1 MMIKHYFKGLLA
13 TGFLIGGGQAGAQ
26 STTAPLT
33 LTIDTRTTFQTIDN
47 FSASDAWAGQFVG
60 LWPDAKKDSIADWLF
75 SLDTLADG
83 SPKGIGLSMWR
94 FNLGGGSTQQGDS
107 SGIRDEWR
115 RAESFIGADG
125 QFDFNRQAGQQ
136 WFLKAAKQRGVP
148 QFLIF
153 LNSPPVQYTN
163 NQKAYT
169 QGGKCNIEPAV
180 YGKVSDYIVRSI
192 EGLQKKNG
200 ICIQYIS
207 PVNEPQWDWSDG
219 GQEGNPY
226 NNTQIAGLVRTL
238 NDALVSRRLPAKIL
252 VTEAGHLKYLLRDE
266 DKPGK
271 GNQVQDLMDPTGAN
285 YIGGLKA
292 VSNTIA
298 GHSYFST
305 SPFRDAI
312 TLRQELARRVAS
324 VKGLSYWQSEY
335 CILGDNGGEINGSR
349 RDTGMQSALYVART
363 IHTDLAIANA
373 TAWQWWLSIS
383 PYNYKDGLVYI
394 DKSKTGGQY
403 QDSKLMWALGNYSRF
418 IRPGM
423 QRIAA
428 TLVSPD
434 STCLATAYKD
444 VKTGTVVAV
453 LINTARTT
461 QTVQVNEHTGKA
473 FTRARAYVTSPNKK
487 LQPQSVNNTLLLE
500 PESVTT
506 LVIASPRKK

>member
-1 MMIKHYFKGLLA
+1 MMIKHFSKGLFV
-13 TGFLIGGGQAGAQ
+13 TGLLISSAQAGAQ
-26 STTAPLT
+26 STAPLT
-33 LTIDTRTTFQTIDN
+33 LTIDARTTFQTIDN

-60 LWPDAKKDSIADWLF
+60 RWPDAKKDSIADWLF

-83 SPKGIGLSMWR
+83 TPKGIGLSMWR
-94 FNLGGGSTQQGDS
+94 FNLGAGSTQQGDS

-115 RAESFIGADG
+115 RAESLAGPDG
-125 QFDFNRQAGQQ
+125 QFDLNRQAAQQ

-148 QFLIF
+148 QFLAF

-180 YGKVSDYIVRSI
+180 YGKVSDYIVVAI
-192 EGLQKKNG
+192 AGLEKKNG
-200 ICIQYIS
+200 IRFQYIS

-226 NNTQIAGLVRTL
+226 NNVQIAGLVRAL
-238 NDALVSRRLPAKIL
+238 NDAIVSRRLSTKIL
-252 VTEAGHLKYLLRDE
+252 VTEAGHLKYLLRDD

-271 GNQVQDLMDPTGAN
+271 GNQVQDLMHPSGAN

-305 SPFRDAI
+305 SPFSSAI
-312 TLRQELARRVAS
+312 TLRQELATRVAS
-324 VKGLSYWQSEY
+324 VKGLSFWQSEY

-349 RDTGMQSALYVART
+349 RDTGMRSALYVART
-363 IHTDLAIANA
+363 IHTDLAFANA

-394 DKSKTGGQY
+394 DKSKTGGWY
-403 QDSKLMWALGNYSRF
+403 QDSKLMWAMGNYSRF
-418 IRPGM
+418 IRPRM
-423 QRIAA
+423 KRVSA
-428 TLVSPD
+428 TLASPD

-444 VKTGTVVAV
+444 VKTGALVAV
-453 LINTARTT
+453 LINTAKTT
-461 QTVQVNEHTGKA
+461 QTVQVNEHTGKV
-473 FTRARAYVTSPNKK
+473 FTRMRAYVTSPNKK

-506 LVIASPRKK
+506 LVIAAPRKK